1 MGRIPERHFHQGVRV
16 GVLPQGAARVPVRD
30 FLSMSVITPPRAEIG
45 VPHRPLRRGADNALV
60 GGVCG
65 GLAIRLGVSERAV
78 RVVTCVVALLWGV
91 GLVAYFALWLTVAR
105 AGEDRSIAARLLG
118 GRNRLA
124 RVAVAV
130 AVGVLVLLVLHPFSQ
145 ALLGPLSWAFLLSVL
160 GLIVVWRGAT
170 SEERQRLEEIG
181 RNTPLLRTRAEW
193 TRTSAFV
200 RVLVGVVLVL
210 LGVRLVVLVSR
221 PFDRG
226 APAAIFGAAFVVA
239 GAVVLL
245 APWWLSLVHDLTDER
260 RSRVRVEE
268 RAKLAAHLHDSVL
281 QTLTLIER
289 SADDPSQVTRLAR
302 TQERE
307 LRQWL
312 FGPATTSPVA
322 TLAGALD
329 ALVGEIEGDYGVRVE
344 LVVVGEA
351 TLTEALADFV
361 AAGRE
366 AAINAARWSGAE
378 RVSIY
383 AEVEPT
389 TASLFVRDRG
399 RGFDPAAVP
408 EDRRGLAVSIRER
421 LAARGGTATVRSAPG
436 EGTEVALEVALA

>member
-1 MGRIPERHFHQGVRV
+1 MGRNPETPLHQGVPV
-16 GVLPQGAARVPVRD
+16 GVLPQGTAPAPVRD
-30 FLSMSVITPPRAEIG
+30 FCAMSVTTPSHAEVG

-65 GLAIRLGVSERAV
+65 GLAIRLGVSERSV

-91 GLVAYFALWLTVAR
+91 GLLAYFALWLTVPR
-105 AGEDRSIAARLLG
+105 AGEDRSIAGRLLG
-118 GRNRLA
+118 GRNRLL

-130 AVGVLVLLVLHPFSQ
+130 AVGALVLLVLHPFSQ
-145 ALLGPLSWAFLLSVL
+145 ALLGPLSWAFLLAVL

-170 SEERQRLEEIG
+170 TEERQRLEELG
-181 RNTPLLRTRAEW
+181 RNTPFLRTRAEW

-200 RVLVGVVLVL
+200 RILVGLVLVL
-210 LGVRLVVLVSR
+210 LGVRLAALVSR
-221 PFDRG
+221 PVDGG

-245 APWWLSLVHDLTDER
+245 APWWLSLVHDLSDER

-289 SADDPSQVTRLAR
+289 SADDPGQVTRLAR

-312 FGPATTSPVA
+312 FGPVTTNHVA

-351 TLTEALADFV
+351 TLTEALADLV

-378 RVSIY
+378 RVSLY
-383 AEVEPT
+383 AEVEPDK
-389 TASLFVRDRG
+389 ASLFVRDRG

-408 EDRRGLAVSIRER
+408 EDRHGLAVSIRER

>member
-1 MGRIPERHFHQGVRV
+1 
-16 GVLPQGAARVPVRD
+16 
-30 FLSMSVITPPRAEIG
+30 MSVATPPRAEIG

-78 RVVTCVVALLWGV
+78 RVVTCVVALFWGL
-91 GLVAYFALWLTVAR
+91 GLLVYFALWLTVPR

-118 GRNRLA
+118 GRNRLL

-130 AVGVLVLLVLHPFSQ
+130 AIGILVLLVLHPFSQ
-145 ALLGPLSWAFLLSVL
+145 ALLGPLSWAFLVAVL

-170 SEERQRLEEIG
+170 PQERQRLEELG
-181 RNTPLLRTRAEW
+181 RNTPLLRRREEW
-193 TRTSAFV
+193 TRTSALV
-200 RVLVGVVLVL
+200 RILVGLVLVL
-210 LGVRLVVLVSR
+210 LGVRLVALVSR
-221 PFDRG
+221 PIDGG

-239 GAVVLL
+239 GVVVLL
-245 APWWLSLVHDLTDER
+245 APWWLTLVHDLSDER

-289 SADDPSQVTRLAR
+289 SAGDPGQVTRLAR

-312 FGPATTSPVA
+312 FGPERTDHGA
-322 TLAGALD
+322 TLAGALE
-329 ALVGEIEGDYGVRVE
+329 ALAGEIEGDYGVRVE

-351 TLTEALADFV
+351 TLTDALADLV

-383 AEVEPT
+383 AEVEPD

-408 EDRRGLAVSIRER
+408 EDRHGLAVSIRER
-421 LAARGGTATVRSAPG
+421 LGARGGSATVRSTLG

>member
-1 MGRIPERHFHQGVRV
+1 M
-16 GVLPQGAARVPVRD
+16 RD
-30 FLSMSVITPPRAEIG
+30 FCAMSATTPPRAEIG
-45 VPHRPLRRGADNALV
+45 VPHRPLRRGADNALL

-91 GLVAYFALWLTVAR
+91 GLLAYFALWLTLPR
-105 AGEDRSIAARLLG
+105 TGEDRSIAGRLLG
-118 GRNRLA
+118 GRNRLR

-130 AVGVLVLLVLHPFSQ
+130 AAGALVLLVLHPFSE
-145 ALLGPLSWAFLLSVL
+145 ALLGPLSWAFLLAAL
-160 GLIVVWRGAT
+160 ALIVVWRGAT
-170 SEERQRLEEIG
+170 AEERQRLEELG
-181 RNTPLLRTRAEW
+181 RHTPFLRSRAES
-193 TRTSAFV
+193 TRTWALVRIFV
-200 RVLVGVVLVL
+200 GLVLVL
-210 LGVRLVVLVSR
+210 LGVRLAALVSR
-221 PFDRG
+221 RVDGG
-226 APAAIFGAAFVVA
+226 APAAIFGTAFVLA
-239 GAVVLL
+239 GVVVLL
-245 APWWLSLVHDLTDER
+245 APWWLSLVHDLSDER

-289 SADDPSQVTRLAR
+289 SADDPGQVTRLAR

-312 FGPATTSPVA
+312 FGPVATSRVA

-351 TLTEALADFV
+351 TLSEALTDLV

-378 RVSIY
+378 RVSVY
-383 AEVEPT
+383 AEVEPDK
-389 TASLFVRDRG
+389 ASLFVRDRG
-399 RGFDPAAVP
+399 RGFDPATVP
-408 EDRRGLAVSIRER
+408 EDRHGLAVSIRER